1 MLESQGAGHLLS
13 HSTIGIL
20 PTNTGSYI
28 HYIRVGGG
36 YYSLSFIPPL
46 RYQTLE
52 LGGYPQSHSTIGILV
67 SRAGRLSLPLIPQ
80 LEYQYLELGGYHS
93 LSFHNW
99 NTSIQSWKVITP
111 SHSTI
116 GILPKTQDPIHFI
129 IKLGGW
135 SIPFSLH
142 KHAFTF
148 SLNIIDLPPLIPNFG
163 VGEHVQKNGRGGVD
177 FIEKIN
183 PALYY
188 LLRTDLG
195 WV

>member
-99 NTSIQSWKVITP
+99 DTPQNTGSYTLYNKVRRLVNSVFFTQTCIY
-111 SHSTI
+111 
-116 GILPKTQDPIHFI
+116 ILPKH
-129 IKLGGW
+129 
-135 SIPFSLH
+135 H
-142 KHAFTF
+142 RFTTTHTWGSTF
-148 SLNIIDLPPLIPNFG
+148 KRMG
-163 VGEHVQKNGRGGVD
+163 GGVL
-177 FIEKIN
+177 ILQKK
-183 PALYY
+183 
-188 LLRTDLG
+188 
-195 WV
+195 